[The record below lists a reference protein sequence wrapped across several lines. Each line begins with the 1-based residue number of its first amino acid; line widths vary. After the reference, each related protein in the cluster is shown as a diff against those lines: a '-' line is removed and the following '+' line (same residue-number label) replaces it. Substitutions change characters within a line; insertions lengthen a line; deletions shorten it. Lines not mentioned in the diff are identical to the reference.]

1 MDLSRFIAMRFA
13 GRQPGRFS
21 TPVLWI
27 AKATVALSV
36 AVMLVSIS
44 VVIGFKSAITQK
56 MENFSAHLQLV
67 AFSKEATDETLPI
80 ERDAEWVRG
89 LQAIDGVNH
98 IQPFATKPAIIK
110 AKKELEGVLLKGIDF
125 SRQTAFF
132 KQSLIQG
139 TWPEGN
145 SNSKGVFVSS
155 VLANRLQLNL
165 GQTFP
170 VYYLKSGR
178 KTPLR
183 KELMLQGIFNTGLN
197 EMDKGLVLLPLE
209 TVQELYGWDSSQVS
223 GHEVFFLDLDML
235 EDGLESIITSG
246 LPVDIYPSTIFERHP
261 DVFQWLPTLDQNA
274 RIIIF
279 LMVTV
284 SLLAMISTLLI
295 LILERTQS
303 IGVFKALGMPHGM
316 LLKIFWIRS
325 LSIVIQGMIWGNL
338 VAGLMIFI
346 QSKTHLI
353 PLNPE
358 QYYLDHVPVLLP
370 FKAFIGLN
378 VGVFILSM
386 LSMLLPAAYASRI
399 PVIKALKF
407 A

>member
-44 VVIGFKSAITQK
+44 VVIGFKSAITSK

-67 AFSKEATDETLPI
+67 AFSKESTDETLPI
-80 ERDAEWVRG
+80 DRNAEWVRG
-89 LQAIDGVNH
+89 VEGVEGVIH
-98 IQPFATKPAIIK
+98 IQPFVTKPAIIK
-110 AKKELEGVLLKGIDF
+110 SEKELEGVLLKGIDF
-125 SRQTAFF
+125 NRQTDFF

-139 TWPEGN
+139 TWPDGS
-145 SNSKGVFVSS
+145 SNPKGVFVSS
-155 VLANRLQLNL
+155 ILAKRLQLKL
-165 GQTFP
+165 GQSFP
-170 VYYLKSGR
+170 MYYLKSGR

-197 EMDKGLVLLPLE
+197 EMDQALVLLPLQ

-223 GHEVFFLDLDML
+223 GHEVFFSDLDML
-235 EDGLESIITSG
+235 EVGLESMVTRW
-246 LPVDIYPSTIFERHP
+246 LPADIYPSTIFERYP

-274 RIIIF
+274 RIILF
-279 LMVTV
+279 LMITV

-303 IGVFKALGMPHGM
+303 IGVLKALGMPHGM
-316 LLKIFWIRS
+316 LLKIFWIRA
-325 LSIVIQGMIWGNL
+325 LSIVVQGMIWGNL
-338 VAGLMIFI
+338 VAGILIFI

-358 QYYLDHVPVLLP
+358 QYYLDHVPVSLP
-370 FKAFIGLN
+370 FMAFIGLN
-378 VGVFILSM
+378 VGVFSLSM